1 MNTANNTET
10 EQPQRKLNP
19 QILDDVSLR
28 YQTES
33 NPNNL
38 TSQTN
43 NEGYENVNESAEGKG
58 ISNYNSNNV
67 ITSNPIN
74 FTLEEQKSLNLDIH
88 QESEVI
94 MLDKYYKQLLK
105 SQKDEF

>member
-1 MNTANNTET
+1 M
-10 EQPQRKLNP
+10 
-19 QILDDVSLR
+19 
-28 YQTES
+28 
-33 NPNNL
+33 

-43 NEGYENVNESAEGKG
+43 NTGYENVNESAEMKG

-74 FTLEEQKSLNLDIH
+74 FTMEEQKSFNLDIH

-105 SQKDEF
+105 SQKEEF